1 MISLWDIDSE
11 ERILSFYG
19 HESAVYAL
27 DISSDGKYLAS
38 ASTDNTAMVFD
49 MATGL
54 VTMKLEGHRGRLND
68 VQFSPDS
75 RQLLTASSDG
85 TARLWDIERQ
95 KEIVAFTAVGEED
108 YIAVIPDQYYL
119 SSKGAAS
126 GLAFIAKDEAYPF
139 DQFDLALNRPDRVLA
154 KIGQARPYLI
164 KAYAQAHQK
173 RLRKFGMTD
182 AVSVS
187 ADLPEVG
194 VQDDLPQATN
204 AKQLALNITGTD
216 ANSPITQ
223 LLVKVNDVPIFG
235 QSGLRLS
242 DPSKQITNVVP
253 ITLSNGRNSIQVSV
267 RNALGQE
274 SLRQTR
280 EVTYTGPQSEPTLH
294 VVVIGVSD
302 YIDEGIT
309 DLAYAA
315 KDANDMADQFVNQYR
330 FGEVVEHR
338 LLNGDATRAN
348 IAALKDVLMK
358 TNVDDQVV

>member
-1 MISLWDIDSE
+1 
-11 ERILSFYG
+11 
-19 HESAVYAL
+19 
-27 DISSDGKYLAS
+27 
-38 ASTDNTAMVFD
+38 
-49 MATGL
+49 
-54 VTMKLEGHRGRLND
+54 
-68 VQFSPDS
+68 
-75 RQLLTASSDG
+75 
-85 TARLWDIERQ
+85 
-95 KEIVAFTAVGEED
+95 
-108 YIAVIPDQYYL
+108 
-119 SSKGAAS
+119 
-126 GLAFIAKDEAYPF
+126 
-139 DQFDLALNRPDRVLA
+139 
-154 KIGQARPYLI
+154 
-164 KAYAQAHQK
+164 
-173 RLRKFGMTD
+173 
-182 AVSVS
+182 
-187 ADLPEVG
+187 
-194 VQDDLPQATN
+194 
-204 AKQLALNITGTD
+204 
-216 ANSPITQ
+216 
-223 LLVKVNDVPIFG
+223 VPIFG